1 MTIRNEIIW
10 ITGGS
15 SGIGAAIARLLAEQG
30 NRVIISGRDVDCL
43 QATALMHRN
52 IETLV
57 FDVTDSSNISAA
69 REQFAARIDHLDRV
83 ILNAGTCEYLDIDSP
98 DWSMPAR
105 VMATNYLGAVNT
117 LAACFDLLKRAP
129 QPHIVGIGSQAIRA
143 PFPRACA
150 YGASK
155 AALGYFLE
163 SLRVDLSAHG
173 IDITHVLPGF
183 VDTPLTR
190 KNDFPMPFILSADA
204 AAQRIVTALAA
215 RPREFA
221 FPRRLSAVL
230 WLARRFP
237 RSWQRVI
244 TNKPAELSP

>member
-155 AALGYFLE
+155 AALG
-163 SLRVDLSAHG
+163 

-190 KNDFPMPFILSADA
+190 KNDFPMPCILSADA

-215 RPREFA
+215 RPREFS